1 MTKNKYRQCSD
12 KTLAYHAPHIAIRA
26 RSPDSAAEAFRGVNE
41 HIDDPV
47 LWSDA
52 FEKLEQADDS
62 EAALLDLVTCS
73 GLAVSGSGLALPLP
87 LGALL
92 GSPHMSGRRIS
103 AMPRPLHLPPL
114 AIDLAPP

>member
-1 MTKNKYRQCSD
+1 MTRNKYRQYSD
-12 KTLAYHAPHIAIRA
+12 KTLAYHTPHIAIRA
-26 RSPDSAAEAFRGVNE
+26 RSPESAAEAFRGVNE

-62 EAALLDLVTCS
+62 DAALLDLVTCS
-73 GLAVSGSGLALPLP
+73 GLDVSGSGLPLP

-103 AMPRPLHLPPL
+103 AMTRPRHLPPL